1 MCRDGAGCPD
11 GQDCDD
17 GECVPAG
24 DEDGTSVDAGMQT
37 AGDDGSRSDC
47 GVDAGP

>member
-17 GECVPAG
+17 GECVPAE
-24 DEDGTSVDAGMQT
+24 DEDGTTVDAGIQDL
-37 AGDDGSRSDC
+37 ADDAAADL
-47 GVDAGP
+47 DAEP